1 MRLTEDCLDKW
12 AANYNDFSFD
22 FLLFAQS
29 YTKVVGYWF
38 EHDGKSLEIVHA
50 NWVAQCERWEKTLVM
65 PDSKGLSH
73 IKMMAILLTELA
85 SLEWLSTLHEYDGE
99 DRNGYDFNGTA
110 GERDDVRGDIRG
122 AGGTYLAFEFAM
134 LVINY
139 FEEHRIDRVGRFV
152 FRATPDVIHDTLVY
166 LLSDK
171 RDAVSTFLVLN
182 AMYTRPNNG
191 NGH

>member
-1 MRLTEDCLDKW
+1 MRLTEQCLDQW
-12 AANYNDFSFD
+12 AANFDDFCHD
-22 FLLFAQS
+22 FLFYTQS
-29 YTKVVGYWF
+29 YSKVVGYWF
-38 EHDGKSLEIVHA
+38 KHDGASLKIAHA

-85 SLEWLSTLHEYDGE
+85 SLEWLADLLEFDGD

-110 GERDDVRGDIRG
+110 QEREDVRGDIRG
-122 AGGTYLAFEFAM
+122 AGGTYLAFEFA
-134 LVINY
+134 LAVINY
-139 FEEHRIDRVGRFV
+139 FEANRVDRVGPFM

-166 LLSDK
+166 LVSDK
-171 RDAVSTFLVLN
+171 RDAVSTFLILN
-182 AMYTRPNNG
+182 AMYTRPGNG